1 MSDCFN
7 ESIQVIALFKK
18 FEQDLNE
25 LGVDYNV
32 TLITN
37 TNEHIPNSFHASN
50 TPYTDHRMIS
60 VTTHPDNSVLFAE
73 CTHRTLDNVPVGE
86 PYNPRLWIHQ
96 CSVHGFGN
104 LKHNLQAEMLIL
116 GFDDLTNILKG
127 K

>member
-37 TNEHIPNSFHASN
+37 TNEH
-50 TPYTDHRMIS
+50 T
-60 VTTHPDNSVLFAE
+60 
-73 CTHRTLDNVPVGE
+73 
-86 PYNPRLWIHQ
+86 
-96 CSVHGFGN
+96 
-104 LKHNLQAEMLIL
+104 
-116 GFDDLTNILKG
+116 
-127 K
+127 